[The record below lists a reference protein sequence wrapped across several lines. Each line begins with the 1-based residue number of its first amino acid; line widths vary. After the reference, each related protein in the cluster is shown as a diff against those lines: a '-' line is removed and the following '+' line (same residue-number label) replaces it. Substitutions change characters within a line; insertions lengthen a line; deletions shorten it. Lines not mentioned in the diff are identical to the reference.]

1 MKVDVRNGNVD
12 KAIRVLK
19 NKLQQE
25 GVFNELRER
34 EYYMTK
40 GEKRRRAKAAAIRRA
55 KKAEEKRLK
64 EFGFQKLEEH
74 QNYSTTST
82 PNRTDDALSWWL
94 KWISSIILIFAMVA
108 TTNDL
113 YPWNMFLQAVGVLG
127 WLWVSIIWND
137 RALIIV
143 NAVAVAIFLNGI
155 VNWTME
161 ILEYAP

>member
-1 MKVDVRNGNVD
+1 MVH
-12 KAIRVLK
+12 
-19 NKLQQE
+19 E
-25 GVFNELRER
+25 
-34 EYYMTK
+34 TK
-40 GEKRRRAKAAAIRRA
+40 THTP
-55 KKAEEKRLK
+55 LK
-64 EFGFQKLEEH
+64 EHHELVW
-74 QNYSTTST
+74 YV
-82 PNRTDDALSWWL
+82 
-94 KWISSIILIFAMVA
+94 KWASSIIIVLAMIA

-113 YPWNMFLQAVGVLG
+113 YPWNMFLQTVGVAG